1 MNHRHLLPES
11 WGFPRIKHQISVC
24 YSRNA
29 IWRLEC
35 ACFGFAEGSVHH
47 FLTDVAEYLRESLSG
62 HRFWSRP
69 FISSAKPGWA
79 RLGEMSGTGGRVQ
92 NRNTPFGREE
102 LLERSRA
109 WRQTIRRDCSLSL
122 EITLI
127 GPSGGFLGDENQ
139 FGAVRVRQPD
149 LQSTFH

>member
-1 MNHRHLLPES
+1 MGLSSDQTSNFSLLLEKRNLEARMRLLRLRGGLSPSFSHRCR
-11 WGFPRIKHQISVC
+11 RIP
-24 YSRNA
+24 SRKP
-29 IWRLEC
+29 
-35 ACFGFAEGSVHH
+35 H
-47 FLTDVAEYLRESLSG
+47 SG

-69 FISSAKPGWA
+69 FISSAKLGWA
-79 RLGEMSGTGGRVQ
+79 LLGEMSGTGGRVQ